1 MPDVQ
6 TQTLD
11 AAGPIFSFILG
22 GITPVT
28 DCHLAQVKKLLE
40 GGADVEETTWQ
51 GESALLY
58 AVHRNNL
65 ALVTLLLDH
74 GASIDR
80 RTNGRR
86 SEWAI

>member
-22 GITPVT
+22 GIAPVT

>member
-22 GITPVT
+22 GIAPVT

-65 ALVTLLLDH
+65 ALVTLLLDQRV
-74 GASIDR
+74 AKFLI
-80 RTNGRR
+80 
-86 SEWAI
+86 